1 MKTDEINTSNAKH
14 YWDLVQ
20 SVGNE
25 EDNNDTVKINANE
38 DDDEWWVKEYLAM
51 PSPWPR
57 LTMEEINA
65 RLDEAE
71 AAFDAGLG
79 IPDEEAWDDDA
90 EEDFK
95 YEEPKLMAVAV

>member
-20 SVGNE
+20 SIGNE

-79 IPDEEAWDDDA
+79 IPDEEAWDYDA

>member
-20 SVGNE
+20 SIGNE

-57 LTMEEINA
+57 LTKEDMIAEI
-65 RLDEAE
+65 DEAV
-71 AAFDAGLG
+71 ARFDAGLG
-79 IPDEEAWDDDA
+79 IPEEEAWD
-90 EEDFK
+90 EEELALINEDNYAIAK
-95 YEEPKLMAVAV
+95 AV